1 VIYSFIVA
9 VKVDLHVCWQVKD
22 ARTGPGLKSIN
33 KLKYKKAGSSSGN
46 ALPSQC
52 VAKKLN
58 SELSLMKENSTKL
71 KHSKLDFDGLDGK
84 HLTDMYVEYFNRIS
98 LYFIIGKM

>member
-1 VIYSFIVA
+1 MN
-9 VKVDLHVCWQVKD
+9 VDLHICWQVKD

-33 KLKYKKAGSSSGN
+33 KLKYKKAGSSNGN
-46 ALPSQC
+46 AMPSQC

-71 KHSKLDFDGLDGK
+71 KHTKLDFDGLDGK
-84 HLTDMYVEYFNRIS
+84 RLTDMDVEYFTLIS
-98 LYFIIGKM
+98 LYFIIGKN